1 MKKAIEF
8 IIKFISKTKD
18 DDIIALSAQFSYYII
33 LSIFPLLILG
43 ISIMCNYSSY
53 IIYLLSTIEHIL
65 PSDIFNIVSD
75 IVHNTIENYS
85 KNKFSAGMLVA
96 LWSATAGSSTI
107 IRGINK
113 AYGFTPKSSFIFMRL
128 EGIVFTL
135 AIMIAMQLV
144 FALIVLG
151 KEIILFIQNIV
162 KFPEITYLLIDI
174 LRLSLPIVLLFLI
187 FSAAY
192 KFLTYEKVSFSFVFP
207 GAATSTAGFMIGS
220 FIYSNYISTRAKYYN
235 SIYGNLSIMI
245 IFLIWIF
252 ILSIIFLTGA
262 EVNYFAGRHRDKN
275 NKAVD

>member
-96 LWSATAGSSTI
+96 LCN
-107 IRGINK
+107 R
-113 AYGFTPKSSFIFMRL
+113 R
-128 EGIVFTL
+128 
-135 AIMIAMQLV
+135 
-144 FALIVLG
+144 
-151 KEIILFIQNIV
+151 
-162 KFPEITYLLIDI
+162 KF
-174 LRLSLPIVLLFLI
+174 
-187 FSAAY
+187 
-192 KFLTYEKVSFSFVFP
+192 
-207 GAATSTAGFMIGS
+207 
-220 FIYSNYISTRAKYYN
+220 NYNQRN
-235 SIYGNLSIMI
+235 
-245 IFLIWIF
+245 
-252 ILSIIFLTGA
+252 
-262 EVNYFAGRHRDKN
+262 
-275 NKAVD
+275 

>member
-1 MKKAIEF
+1 
-8 IIKFISKTKD
+8 
-18 DDIIALSAQFSYYII
+18 
-33 LSIFPLLILG
+33 
-43 ISIMCNYSSY
+43 
-53 IIYLLSTIEHIL
+53 
-65 PSDIFNIVSD
+65 
-75 IVHNTIENYS
+75 
-85 KNKFSAGMLVA
+85 
-96 LWSATAGSSTI
+96 
-107 IRGINK
+107 
-113 AYGFTPKSSFIFMRL
+113 MRL